1 MTPVRILVNGNVVY
15 IGAGQFDRVIAY
27 RLRDDG
33 VLADT
38 EPFSATQKQK
48 GSFPNDVALATISGC
63 E

>member
-1 MTPVRILVNGNVVY
+1 
-15 IGAGQFDRVIAY
+15 VIAY
-27 RLRDDG
+27 RLRSDG

-38 EPFSATQKQK
+38 EPFSATEGRK